1 MDMNPRTFSTGRV
14 SYAQPVRLWDAE
26 TGELGSF
33 TTTFSFSIYAADSGS
48 MLGDGV
54 AFFLGH
60 YPSSIPTNSWGG
72 NLALMDLNNNRNVV
86 GDKRIVAVEFDT
98 LGNTDFPDVMGS
110 YHMGIDINSI
120 VSVAYTNI
128 SNDLRAGDVM
138 TARISYDNVTQV
150 LAADLRIGGTSY
162 HVNETVNLRHNLP
175 EEVAVGFSA
184 STGLAIEVNK
194 VLSWTFNSTLTGTD
208 KRTRRPTNKLLAAAI
223 LPPAVFV
230 LCVVLLC
237 FWVWR
242 LKATRWKKSNGGDE
256 DSGPDEE
263 DEEEAEFVR
272 GVGPKR
278 YGYRRLL
285 DATGNFAEGNKLGQ
299 GGFGS
304 VYKGELADQDGL
316 VAVKMLSPESS
327 GQGRKEF
334 EAEVKIISQLRHRN
348 LVRLLGWCDSHRG
361 LLLVYE
367 CVAKGGLDRH
377 IHGTGT
383 CLTWR
388 QRYNIILG
396 LGSALR
402 YLHEEVEQYVVHGDI
417 KTSNIMLDSSYNAK
431 LGDFGLARIVDP
443 LTGPHTT
450 RVVLGTP
457 GYIDP
462 EFVST
467 QRPSA
472 ESDMYSFGVVVLE
485 IISGRR
491 PMTKVRQDGEV
502 NMLLEQV
509 WDQYGEKTILKAVD
523 ERLVVRD
530 ELGKLQMERA
540 LLVGLWCAH
549 PTKSERPSIGKV
561 MHVLACFDVPL
572 PALWPQMCNDN
583 TSWATHDNSHE
594 HMQE

>member
-1 MDMNPRTFSTGRV
+1 
-14 SYAQPVRLWDAE
+14 
-26 TGELGSF
+26 
-33 TTTFSFSIYAADSGS
+33 
-48 MLGDGV
+48 
-54 AFFLGH
+54 
-60 YPSSIPTNSWGG
+60 
-72 NLALMDLNNNRNVV
+72 MDLNNNMNVL
-86 GDKRIVAVEFDT
+86 GDSRIVAVEFDT
-98 LGNTDFPDVMGS
+98 HGNTDFPDMMGS
-110 YHMGIDINSI
+110 NHMGIDINSI
-120 VSVAYTNI
+120 VSVASTNI
-128 SNDLRAGDVM
+128 SNDLGADDVM
-138 TARISYDNVTQV
+138 TARISYDNMTQV
-150 LAADLRIGGTSY
+150 LAADLGIRGVSY
-162 HVNETVNLRHNLP
+162 HVNQTVNMRYSLP
-175 EEVAVGFSA
+175 AEVAVGFSA
-184 STGLAIEVNK
+184 STGLAVEVNK
-194 VLSWTFNSTLTGTD
+194 VLSWTFSSTLATTTH
-208 KRTRRPTNKLLAAAI
+208 KRRTSPTHKLLAAAI

-230 LCVVLLC
+230 LCLLLGFGLWRWRQIKTARRRTRPSVVD
-237 FWVWR
+237 
-242 LKATRWKKSNGGDE
+242 KDAGEADE
-256 DSGPDEE
+256 EE
-263 DEEEAEFVR
+263 DEEKAEFVR
-272 GVGPKR
+272 GMGPKR
-278 YGYRRLL
+278 YGYRRLAA
-285 DATGNFAEGNKLGQ
+285 ATGNFAEGNKLGQ

-304 VYKGELADQDGL
+304 VYKGELADQDVL

-377 IHGTGT
+377 IHGTAAAT

-417 KTSNIMLDSSYNAK
+417 KTSNIMLDSSCNAK

-443 LTGPHTT
+443 AALSGPRTT

-467 QRPSA
+467 QRPCV

-491 PMTKVRQDGEV
+491 PKTNVRPDGEV

-509 WDQYGEKTILKAVD
+509 WDLYGDSTILKAAD
-523 ERLVVRD
+523 QRLVVAD
-530 ELGKLQMERA
+530 ETGKLQMERA
-540 LLVGLWCAH
+540 LVVGLWCAL
-549 PTKSERPSIGKV
+549 PIKSERPSIGQV
-561 MHVLACFDVPL
+561 MHVLASFDVPL
-572 PALWPQMCNDN
+572 PLLWPLIGDDN
-583 TSWATHDNSHE
+583 TRTIPEAQHARSHTMI
-594 HMQE
+594 HT

>member
-1 MDMNPRTFSTGRV
+1 MVSRIASLKQALSMLIFILYLLLCIFAPLTTSISFSFDLSNSEAPCAVGLVCEGGAFRNPMMDMNPRTFSTGRV

-150 LAADLRIGGTSY
+150 LADDLRIGGTSY
-162 HVNETVNLRHNLP
+162 HVNETVNLRNNLP

-208 KRTRRPTNKLLAAAI
+208 KRTTRRPRKKLLAAAI

-256 DSGPDEE
+256 DSGPEEE

-278 YGYRRLL
+278 YGYRRLMY
-285 DATGNFAEGNKLGQ
+285 ATGNFAEGNKLGR

-348 LVRLLGWCDSHRG
+348 LVRLLGWCDS
-361 LLLVYE
+361 LI
-367 CVAKGGLDRH
+367 AK
-377 IHGTGT
+377 
-383 CLTWR
+383 
-388 QRYNIILG
+388 
-396 LGSALR
+396 
-402 YLHEEVEQYVVHGDI
+402 E
-417 KTSNIMLDSSYNAK
+417 DSSLVMSVSQKEAST
-431 LGDFGLARIVDP
+431 DTSMALA
-443 LTGPHTT
+443 H
-450 RVVLGTP
+450 
-457 GYIDP
+457 
-462 EFVST
+462 
-467 QRPSA
+467 A
-472 ESDMYSFGVVVLE
+472 
-485 IISGRR
+485 
-491 PMTKVRQDGEV
+491 
-502 NMLLEQV
+502 
-509 WDQYGEKTILKAVD
+509 
-523 ERLVVRD
+523 
-530 ELGKLQMERA
+530 
-540 LLVGLWCAH
+540 
-549 PTKSERPSIGKV
+549 
-561 MHVLACFDVPL
+561 
-572 PALWPQMCNDN
+572 
-583 TSWATHDNSHE
+583 
-594 HMQE
+594 